1 MVLCEFASLVHARA
15 AHHQAREPV
24 GPMRTHQARRRTEL
38 RPVIAAAT
46 LHGKVEAT
54 LRHVVPEVERVEAV
68 EAASLGAAC
77 EEPEKVSV
85 EEHMRRLA
93 AEGAATSIE
102 WRD

>member
-1 MVLCEFASLVHARA
+1 
-15 AHHQAREPV
+15 
-24 GPMRTHQARRRTEL
+24 MRTHQARRCTEL

-68 EAASLGAAC
+68 EAADVGAAR
-77 EEPEKVSV
+77 EEPEKVSI

-102 WRD
+102 WRG